1 MEPQWETRIY
11 ESLRLHVRARKMN
24 SAYVEYEVRDVEM
37 DPEDGTLSFEHK
49 DNTHPGDTSEVE
61 DARIFLRGTIK
72 FDGCSDTRFGD
83 GGYYHG
89 CFREHLTRLGPLYDH
104 LYDWAMELIG
114 NEEFLSKSWT

>member
-1 MEPQWETRIY
+1 MEPQWETRVY

-24 SAYVEYEVRDVEM
+24 EAYVEYEVRDVFV
-37 DPEDGTLSFEHK
+37 DDGHLSFKHK

-61 DARIFLRGTIK
+61 EAEILVSGTIK

-89 CFREHLTRLGPLYDH
+89 CFREHMTRLGPLYDH
-104 LYDWAMELIG
+104 LFDWAMELIG